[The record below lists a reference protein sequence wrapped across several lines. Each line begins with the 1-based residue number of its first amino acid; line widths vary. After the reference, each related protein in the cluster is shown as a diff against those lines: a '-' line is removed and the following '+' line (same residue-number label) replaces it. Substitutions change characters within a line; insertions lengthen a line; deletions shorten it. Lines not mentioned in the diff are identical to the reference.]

1 MIRFLSWE
9 ETDKNTPK
17 ITLDLS
23 AGGHRIEYNLLYE
36 DESSDTVLQGDYG
49 GFALT
54 LDSGQK

>member
-1 MIRFLSWE
+1 MTS
-9 ETDKNTPK
+9 K
-17 ITLDLS
+17 ITLDLC

-36 DESSDTVLQGDYG
+36 DESSDTVQGDYG